1 MRFFST
7 VFLETALY
15 TKSDFSVSEKIIYG
29 EVCTPFMSPFIY
41 CKIIA
46 LFCIGPNAQY
56 RIANSQC
63 LKKPLLNQLY
73 AISDSHK
80 TPTPT
85 ASYVKTS
92 LNAQKHKDGVVGSDF
107 AIIIYQLRFIGADCR
122 LHSLWRIALH

>member
-1 MRFFST
+1 MENLLIIIQITFRNCREHFFFST

-15 TKSDFSVSEKIIYG
+15 TKSDFSVSEKIIYR

-73 AISDSHK
+73 AISDSHND
-80 TPTPT
+80 
-85 ASYVKTS
+85 S
-92 LNAQKHKDGVVGSDF
+92 HSDSF
-107 AIIIYQLRFIGADCR
+107 VCENQP
-122 LHSLWRIALH
+122 